1 MVSFS
6 IPSLSLNR
14 FELKA
19 NPLGDLIDK
28 AERTSGHV
36 VQSEE
41 GKYSV
46 VSDMEVSFR
55 KLQPIYSFGVGF
67 NYNQSGVHDTHQ
79 QALNPL

>member
-6 IPSLSLNR
+6 IPSQSLNR

-36 VQSEE
+36 VQTDD

-46 VSDMEVSFR
+46 ASDMEVSFR
-55 KLQPIYSFGVGF
+55 KLQPIYSSGVGF
-67 NYNQSGVHDTHQ
+67 NYNQSGVNDTYQ
-79 QALNPL
+79 QASNPL